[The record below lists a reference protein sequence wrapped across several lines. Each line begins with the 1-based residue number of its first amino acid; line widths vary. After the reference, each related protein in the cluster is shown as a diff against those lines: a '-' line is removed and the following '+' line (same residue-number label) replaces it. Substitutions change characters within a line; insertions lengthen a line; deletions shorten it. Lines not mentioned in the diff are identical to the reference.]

1 MELEIIKETENSL
14 FKRKEIQFSLDAE
27 ITPSEKEMIELISD
41 KFSTQAENISLKG
54 IHGKF
59 GSKTFTINA
68 NIYDSS
74 EEKEAVEQKKKK
86 GAAPKEEASAET
98 PAQAPATESPAE
110 TPVEA
115 PAQEKTEA
123 KQEEPKQEAE
133 KQELA
138 KPDEK
143 PTQESKVDAKEE

>member
-1 MELEIIKETENSL
+1 MELQITQENQNPL
-14 FKRKEIQFSLDAE
+14 FNRKEIQFKLEAE
-27 ITPSEKEMIELISD
+27 VTPSEKEITELIAQ
-41 KFSTQAENISLKG
+41 KFSSQPENISVKG

-68 NIYDSS
+68 NIYESA
-74 EEKEAVEQKKKK
+74 EEKQAIENKKKK
-86 GAAPKEEASAET
+86 GAESKEEAPTET
-98 PAQAPATESPAE
+98 PAQAPVTE